1 MCGFQGKGFGVW
13 GLGVLSLGFR
23 GLIGFEV
30 LGLGVK
36 IIENG
41 YSAGHKVDFTV
52 VWVTVRLTKF
62 TIWVPVRVL
71 LGLDSGSARVR
82 RALCRFD

>member
-1 MCGFQGKGFGVW
+1 MRVIRW
-13 GLGVLSLGFR
+13 TL
-23 GLIGFEV
+23 
-30 LGLGVK
+30 
-36 IIENG
+36 
-41 YSAGHKVDFTV
+41 TV

-82 RALCRFD
+82 RVLCRFD

>member
-36 IIENG
+36 IIE
-41 YSAGHKVDFTV
+41 K
-52 VWVTVRLTKF
+52 WV
-62 TIWVPVRVL
+62 
-71 LGLDSGSARVR
+71 
-82 RALCRFD
+82 